1 MNTTTPTQP
10 ANAPLGA
17 LCEIKPDDVTEVR
30 RLLAGTRIVATV
42 MRKKYGRRYNYLRV
56 RSAGQ
61 QSATRLAMLL
71 ASLGYRPDSG
81 LNPAWGDQFYFVRP
95 EGAHR
100 GN

>member
-1 MNTTTPTQP
+1 MNTFPNQPT
-10 ANAPLGA
+10 NAPLGA
-17 LCEIKPDDVTEVR
+17 LCEIKPDDVAAVR
-30 RLLAGTRIVATV
+30 RLMAGTRITATV
-42 MRKKYGRRYNYLRV
+42 MRKKYGRHYNYLRV
-56 RSAGQ
+56 RSVGQ

-71 ASLGYRPDSG
+71 APLGYRPDNG